1 MAERRCPSCFATFA
15 PGVVVSSRRVRQGGE
30 KCVTV
35 AAEASG
41 SSHHSACLCVLG
53 VPLEFLLISLCVHLL
68 PTHPCLMAPGTSIF
82 CSVKMTCCPW
92 TTGCSTQRLT
102 PCQSTTRTLKQ
113 AYSREAI
120 AQRPASAA
128 SAGYCISFPL
138 KEFALFLKWY
148 FGALVQ
154 FRTVLYW
161 GDETVT

>member
-1 MAERRCPSCFATFA
+1 M
-15 PGVVVSSRRVRQGGE
+15 
-30 KCVTV
+30 
-35 AAEASG
+35 AAEANG
-41 SSHHSACLCVLG
+41 SPHHSPADSTCLCMLG
-53 VPLEFLLISLCVHLL
+53 VLLEFPLIFLCVHLL

-113 AYSREAI
+113 VCSSEAI
-120 AQRPASAA
+120 AQHHASAA

-161 GDETVT
+161 EDETMT